1 MEIEKEKRKIE
12 FWSSSDDIWEAVHD
26 NRTNQKPLTGAV
38 ELSVK
43 IADKNGVY
51 KDLSMSYIVDQIE
64 EALRMYGFIRNT
76 YDIRTIT
83 VDIISGKTKSIAFIM
98 QEVE

>member
-38 ELSVK
+38 EVSVK

-83 VDIISGKTKSIAFIM
+83 VDIISGKTKIISFSM
-98 QEVE
+98 QEAE

>member
-1 MEIEKEKRKIE
+1 METEKEKCKIE
-12 FWSSSDDIWEAVHD
+12 FWNSSDDIWEVVQD
-26 NRTNQKPLTGAV
+26 NCTNQKSLQAPV
-38 ELSVK
+38 EVSVK

-51 KDLSMSYIVDQIE
+51 KDLSISSIVDQIE
-64 EALRMYGFIRNT
+64 KVLRMCGFIRNT

-83 VDIISGKTKSIAFIM
+83 VDIISGKTQSISFSV

>member
-26 NRTNQKPLTGAV
+26 NCTNQKPLQAPV
-38 ELSVK
+38 EVSVK

-76 YDIRTIT
+76 YDIQTIT
-83 VDIISGKTKSIAFIM
+83 VDIISGKTKSIAFFM

>member
-26 NRTNQKPLTGAV
+26 NRTNQKPLQAPV
-38 ELSVK
+38 EVAVK
-43 IADKNGVY
+43 IADKWGVY

-64 EALRMYGFIRNT
+64 EALRMYGFIRNS
-76 YDIRTIT
+76 YDIRAIAVVVTSST
-83 VDIISGKTKSIAFIM
+83 TQGIIFSM
-98 QEVE
+98 QEVD

>member
-1 MEIEKEKRKIE
+1 MEHEKRKIM
-12 FWSSSDDIWEAVHD
+12 FWNSSNDIWEAVQD
-26 NRTNQKPLTGAV
+26 NCTNQKPLQAPIEV
-38 ELSVK
+38 AVK
-43 IADKNGVY
+43 IADKYGVY
-51 KDLSMSYIVDQIE
+51 KDNSMSYIVNQIE

-83 VDIISGKTKSIAFIM
+83 VDIISGKTQSISFSM

>member
-1 MEIEKEKRKIE
+1 MENEKEKRKIM
-12 FWSSSDDIWEAVHD
+12 FWNSSDDIWEAVQD
-26 NRTNQKPLTGAV
+26 NCTNQKPLQAPV
-38 ELSVK
+38 EVAVK

-51 KDLSMSYIVDQIE
+51 KDLSMSSIVDRIE
-64 EALRMYGFIRNT
+64 KAMRMYGFIRNT

-83 VDIISGKTKSIAFIM
+83 VDIITSKTQGIAFSM

>member
-1 MEIEKEKRKIE
+1 MEDEKRKIE
-12 FWSSSDDIWEAVHD
+12 FWNSSDDIWEAVHD
-26 NRTNQKPLTGAV
+26 NCTNQKPLHGAIEV
-38 ELSVK
+38 SVK
-43 IADKNGVY
+43 IADKYGVY

-64 EALRMYGFIRNT
+64 EALRMYGFIRNA

-83 VDIISGKTKSIAFIM
+83 VDIISGTTQGIYFFM

>member
-1 MEIEKEKRKIE
+1 MEHEKRKIE

-26 NRTNQKPLTGAV
+26 NCTNQKPLQAPV
-38 ELSVK
+38 EVSVK

-64 EALRMYGFIRNT
+64 EALRMYGFIRNS
-76 YDIRTIT
+76 YDIRAIAVVVTSST
-83 VDIISGKTKSIAFIM
+83 TQGIIFSM

>member
-12 FWSSSDDIWEAVHD
+12 FWNSSDDIWEAVQD
-26 NRTNQKPLTGAV
+26 NCTNQKPLQAPV
-38 ELSVK
+38 EVSVK

-83 VDIISGKTKSIAFIM
+83 VDIISGKTQSISFSV

>member
-1 MEIEKEKRKIE
+1 MEQEKRKIE
-12 FWSSSDDIWEAVHD
+12 FWNSSDDIWEAVHD
-26 NRTNQKPLTGAV
+26 NCTNQKPLQGAIEV
-38 ELSVK
+38 SVK
-43 IADKNGVY
+43 IADKHGVY
-51 KDLSMSYIVDQIE
+51 KDLSMSSIVDQIE

-83 VDIISGKTKSIAFIM
+83 VDIISGKTKSIAFFM

>member
-1 MEIEKEKRKIE
+1 MENEKEKRKIE
-12 FWSSSDDIWEAVHD
+12 NWCSTGDIWEAVQH
-26 NRTNQKPLTGAV
+26 NCTNQKPLQAPV
-38 ELSVK
+38 EVAVK

-51 KDLSMSYIVDQIE
+51 KDLSMSSIVDRIE
-64 EALRMYGFIRNT
+64 KALRMYGFIRNT

-83 VDIISGKTKSIAFIM
+83 VDIISGKTQSISFSM

>member
-1 MEIEKEKRKIE
+1 MEHEKCKIE
-12 FWSSSDDIWEAVHD
+12 FWNSSDNIWESVQD
-26 NRTNQKPLTGAV
+26 NCTNQKPLQAPV
-38 ELSVK
+38 EVSVK
-43 IADKNGVY
+43 IADQYGVY
-51 KDLSMSYIVDQIE
+51 KDLSMSSIVDQIE

-83 VDIISGKTKSIAFIM
+83 VDIISSTAQGTAFSV